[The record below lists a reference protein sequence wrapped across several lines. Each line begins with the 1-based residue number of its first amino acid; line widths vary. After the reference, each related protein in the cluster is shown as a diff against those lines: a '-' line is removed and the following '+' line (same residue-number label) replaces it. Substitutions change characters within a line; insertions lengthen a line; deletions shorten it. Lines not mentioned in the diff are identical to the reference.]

1 MPSTCW
7 LTCVVTCA
15 RADVDDDRGGGEVER
30 GAEGRGHL
38 GGLEVELARVGL
50 EGGGERRAARPQRV
64 APLAGGVDLLE
75 LVERIHLVHDAREL
89 AHLVGT
95 ARVGVAH
102 LVGTARVGVA
112 VARCAGARPTAR
124 LEQAPPA

>member
-1 MPSTCW
+1 MYPWYSGRTCR

-15 RADVDDDRGGGEVER
+15 GADVDDDRGGGEVER

-38 GGLEVELARVGL
+38 GRLEVELARIRL
-50 EGGGERRAARPQRV
+50 ERGGERRAARPQRV

-75 LVERIHLVHDAREL
+75 LVERVHLVHDAREL

-95 ARVGVAH
+95 AMVRVWV
-102 LVGTARVGVA
+102 
-112 VARCAGARPTAR
+112 RPW
-124 LEQAPPA
+124 